1 MKKYIDKETG
11 KIINSIDGAEAI
23 QIIGMYFEH
32 TFGKVKMNSAKM
44 KFLTYLST
52 YMKTATKADITS
64 IIEYLE
70 SKKSQINLNDEAS
83 SQKYTT
89 LLKLFRLYLD
99 LNSDEIDIIR
109 AYQVIA
115 TLEST
120 KESIKE
126 SKSNGMELRPK
137 ETMLAELMDNGFEF
151 KSYAPEIC
159 KKWSDNLKSKMQ
171 NGEVEVSLDE
181 EIAYQDLLDFNISDT
196 SILNKSSDKKVQNK
210 KTDVKLQEEVK
221 EEKFETKTE
230 ELKKE
235 EVHEE
240 PKEQEVPEIVVTV
253 PEDKKVEEQV
263 KKEEKIQPEQISKKT
278 QEVDLKESIDFVN
291 QILED
296 KKDKE
301 KKPAEESSNNS
312 EEDDNITESTG
323 NFSNIFRD

>member
-11 KIINSIDGAEAI
+11 KIVNLIDSAEAK

-44 KFLTYLST
+44 KFLTYLSA
-52 YMKTATKADITS
+52 YMKTATKDDITN

-70 SKKSQINLNDEAS
+70 SRKTQVNLNDEAA

-89 LLKLFRLYLD
+89 LMKLFKLYLD

-126 SKSNGMELRPK
+126 SKSNGAELRPK
-137 ETMLAELMDNGFEF
+137 EIMLAELMDNGFEF

-181 EIAYQDLLDFNISDT
+181 EIAYQDLLDFNISDV
-196 SILNKSSDKKVQNK
+196 SILTKQSDKKVQSK
-210 KTDVKLQEEVK
+210 KSDVKLQEEIK
-221 EEKFETKTE
+221 EEKVENKAE
-230 ELKKE
+230 EVKKE
-235 EVHEE
+235 EVPE
-240 PKEQEVPEIVVTV
+240 KRQESKVPEIVVTV

-296 KKDKE
+296 KKDKD
-301 KKPAEESSNNS
+301 KKATEESSNNS
-312 EEDDNITESTG
+312 EDDNITESTS